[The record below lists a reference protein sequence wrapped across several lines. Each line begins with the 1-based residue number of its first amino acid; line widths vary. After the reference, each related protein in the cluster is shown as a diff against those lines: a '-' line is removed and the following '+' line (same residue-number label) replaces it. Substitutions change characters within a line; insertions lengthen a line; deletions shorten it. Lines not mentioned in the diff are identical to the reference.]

1 MCPSESNGCL
11 ACNVSSGNYYK
22 DHNNNT
28 AARMYYERA
37 AELGSP
43 EGHFSYAM
51 MALYSLRQ
59 AKTSEVTPTVGFTIE
74 EFSKNNIS
82 FTVYDMSGQ
91 GRYRS
96 LWEYYYS
103 DVQAIIYVLDS
114 TDRIRMCVAKEE
126 LEILL
131 NHAEIK
137 PVRIPVL
144 FFANK
149 VWVLGSSL
157 ELHCTRLM

>member
-51 MALYSLRQ
+51 MLR
-59 AKTSEVTPTVGFTIE
+59 EGVGGPI
-74 EFSKNNIS
+74 N
-82 FTVYDMSGQ
+82 VP
-91 GRYRS
+91 
-96 LWEYYYS
+96 LA
-103 DVQAIIYVLDS
+103 VVHL
-114 TDRIRMCVAKEE
+114 CVAASR
-126 LEILL
+126 
-131 NHAEIK
+131 NHI
-137 PVRIPVL
+137 RCVL
-144 FFANK
+144 
-149 VWVLGSSL
+149 
-157 ELHCTRLM
+157 